1 MKRDKILYYVG
12 LVLLTIGVGL
22 ALASLIL
29 SRVGISKL
37 ADIFGWVSSALG
49 MVAFAILL
57 IRLNLQVK
65 SPLNDVNKPNGPK
78 VVVKVVDVKDLP
90 KTKEQQLYE
99 QYENLYK
106 QKLITKKDLENKKKE
121 LLG

>member
-1 MKRDKILYYVG
+1 MKRDKILYYLG
-12 LVLLTIGVGL
+12 LIAVSIGVLL

-29 SRVGISKL
+29 SRYGVNRL
-37 ADIFGWVSSALG
+37 ANIFGWISSILG
-49 MVAFAILL
+49 IASFAIVL
-57 IRLNLQVK
+57 IRLTLQVK
-65 SPLNDVNKPNGPK
+65 DPLHNVNKPNGPK

-90 KTKEQQLYE
+90 KSREQQLYE

-106 QKLITKKDLENKKKE
+106 QNLITKEDLENKKKE

>member
-1 MKRDKILYYVG
+1 MKRDKILYYLG
-12 LVLLTIGVGL
+12 LIAVSIGVLL

-29 SRVGISKL
+29 SRYGVNRL
-37 ADIFGWVSSALG
+37 ANIFGWISSILG
-49 MVAFAILL
+49 IASFAIVL
-57 IRLNLQVK
+57 IRLTLQVK
-65 SPLNDVNKPNGPK
+65 DPLHSVNKPNGPK

-90 KTKEQQLYE
+90 KSREQQLYE

-106 QKLITKKDLENKKKE
+106 QNLITKEDLENKKKE

>member
-37 ADIFGWVSSALG
+37 ADIFGWISSALG
-49 MVAFAILL
+49 VVAFAILL

-106 QKLITKKDLENKKKE
+106 QNLITKEDLENKKKE

>member
-1 MKRDKILYYVG
+1 MKRDKILYYLG
-12 LVLLTIGVGL
+12 FVLITIGVGL
-22 ALASLIL
+22 ALASIVL
-29 SRVGISKL
+29 SLKGLTKL

-49 MVAFAILL
+49 VIAFAMLL
-57 IRLNLQVK
+57 LRLNLQVK

-106 QKLITKKDLENKKKE
+106 QNLITKEDLENKKKE

>member
-1 MKRDKILYYVG
+1 MKKDKILYYLGIVI
-12 LVLLTIGVGL
+12 VSIGVGL
-22 ALASLIL
+22 AIASLIL
-29 SRVGISKL
+29 SRVGLSRL
-37 ADIFGWVSSALG
+37 GDIFGYIASALG
-49 MVAFAILL
+49 VAAFAILL

-65 SPLNDVNKPNGPK
+65 SPLNDVNKPDGPK

-90 KTKEQQLYE
+90 KSREQQLYE

-106 QKLITKKDLENKKKE
+106 QNLITKEDLENKKKE